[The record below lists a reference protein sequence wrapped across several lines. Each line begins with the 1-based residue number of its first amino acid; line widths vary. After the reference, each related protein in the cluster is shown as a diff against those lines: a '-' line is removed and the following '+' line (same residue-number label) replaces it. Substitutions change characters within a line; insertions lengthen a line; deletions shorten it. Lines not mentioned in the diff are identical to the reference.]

1 MRPDDMETWFSDHE
15 FPPLSVYSSH
25 GSHPIRRPQV
35 GGMVEG
41 TSPREEKARPGA
53 RSFGANIRWA
63 GSLSA
68 GVKVTANNN
77 LRAILFQLSDYLNHR
92 DDYDMLILYE
102 DLVKRYDDLHD
113 LDL

>member
-1 MRPDDMETWFSDHE
+1 M
-15 FPPLSVYSSH
+15 
-25 GSHPIRRPQV
+25 
-35 GGMVEG
+35 
-41 TSPREEKARPGA
+41 
-53 RSFGANIRWA
+53 
-63 GSLSA
+63 
-68 GVKVTANNN
+68 KVTANNN